1 MYLGLGI
8 STLDQVTLAS
18 TLPVVAVGRP
28 NMRMKAVLRVFPAVV
43 IFEDLEWEH
52 LNFLEINELDVF
64 DLTTHQRY
72 QGLHK
77 IDQYVYNEFEF
88 ETVQKARLQE
98 TLINLLELAAMAN

>member
-1 MYLGLGI
+1 MYVGLGI
-8 STLDQVTLAS
+8 STVDQVTLIS

-28 NMRMKAVLRVFPAVV
+28 NARMKAELRRYPAVV
-43 IFEDLEWEH
+43 IFQDLEWGH
-52 LNFLEINELDVF
+52 LNYLEINDLDVF

-88 ETVQKARLQE
+88 ETVQNSRLQE
-98 TLINLLELAAMAN
+98 TLVNLLELAAMAT